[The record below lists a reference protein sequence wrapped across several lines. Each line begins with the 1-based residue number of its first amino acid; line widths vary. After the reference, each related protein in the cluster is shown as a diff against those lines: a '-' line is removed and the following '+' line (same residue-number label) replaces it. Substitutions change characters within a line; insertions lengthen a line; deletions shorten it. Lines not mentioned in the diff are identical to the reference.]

1 MHNQLRNSLALG
13 QDTAVNTTV
22 SNMRLMRWDKELES
36 IAQCFVNTC
45 GSLTFKKACFNNIR
59 GGTQENLAHKKINSE
74 SELNKPAV
82 LLEHMKEW

>member
-13 QDTAVNTTV
+13 QDAIINMTV
-22 SNMRLMRWDKELES
+22 SNMKLMQWDEELES

-45 GSLTFKKACFNNIR
+45 GSVSFGDVCFNSSR
-59 GGTQENLAHKKINSE
+59 GDTQENLAHKKMNLL
-74 SELNKPAV
+74 SELDKPAV